1 MIPPSLVG
9 NEEDEVELRC
19 DTLVAVAEELLERKA
34 ASTEVA
40 AAWDKK
46 EWDMEGRVEFW
57 LEEGGDE

>member
-19 DTLVAVAEELLERKA
+19 DTLVSVAEDLL
-34 ASTEVA
+34 ASRHAGPE
-40 AAWDKK
+40 AWDKAA
-46 EWDMEGRVEFW
+46 WDMEGRVEFW